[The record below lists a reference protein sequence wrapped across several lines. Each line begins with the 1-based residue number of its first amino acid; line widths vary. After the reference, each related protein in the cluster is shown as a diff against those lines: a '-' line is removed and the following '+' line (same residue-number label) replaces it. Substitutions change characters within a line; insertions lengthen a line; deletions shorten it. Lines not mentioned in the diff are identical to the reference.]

1 VAVLTDAGVVRAS
14 GGVVWRMGD
23 DGEVRVLLVHR
34 PHYDDWTIPKGK
46 VDPGETDEQ
55 CAVREVEEET
65 GFRCV
70 LGHELVGTEYID
82 RKGRPKRVRYWEMTI
97 ASGGFEP
104 TTEVDDVR
112 WLVLDEAKRLVSY
125 PRDVEV
131 LESFALFAR

>member
-1 VAVLTDAGVVRAS
+1 LTEAGVVRAS

-23 DGEVRVLLVHR
+23 DAAVRVLLVHR

-70 LGHELVGTEYID
+70 LGHELVGSEYID

-97 ASGGFEP
+97 ASGDFEP
-104 TTEVDDVR
+104 TTEVDEAR
-112 WLVLDEAKRLVSY
+112 WLRLDEAKALVSY

-131 LESFALFAR
+131 LESFALFAS